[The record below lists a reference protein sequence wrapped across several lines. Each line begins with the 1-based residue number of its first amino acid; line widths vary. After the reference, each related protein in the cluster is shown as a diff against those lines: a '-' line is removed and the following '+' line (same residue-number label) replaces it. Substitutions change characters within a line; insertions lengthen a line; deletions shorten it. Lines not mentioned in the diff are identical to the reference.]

1 MVPEEPP
8 VPFPGNEKRCRPSTT
23 SMDLDELERI
33 AKSGESDDVKDYV
46 KAALDRRVA
55 DIKKRQRRISEWEM
69 EQRAQY
75 GQTEVS
81 VEQALTLSHGEETKK
96 LDDEK
101 TMTNDEKTN
110 DAAAASHRDELMTH
124 A

>member
-1 MVPEEPP
+1 MVPQEPR

-46 KAALDRRVA
+46 KAELDRRVA
-55 DIKKRQRRISEWEM
+55 DIKKRQRRIAEWEM
-69 EQRAQY
+69 GQRD
-75 GQTEVS
+75 GV
-81 VEQALTLSHGEETKK
+81 ETKK

-110 DAAAASHRDELMTH
+110 DAAAASLRDELMPH
-124 A
+124 D

>member
-1 MVPEEPP
+1 MVPQEPR

-33 AKSGESDDVKDYV
+33 ATSGESDDVKDYV
-46 KAALDRRVA
+46 KAELDRRVA
-55 DIKKRQRRISEWEM
+55 DIKKRQRRISEWDM

-81 VEQALTLSHGEETKK
+81 VEQALTLSHGKGDEE
-96 LDDEK
+96 
-101 TMTNDEKTN
+101 
-110 DAAAASHRDELMTH
+110 AR
-124 A
+124 